1 MTVSDIF
8 AALAIE
14 AGEDAAARIAAYHDR
29 ILELNASINLTGIR
43 DKEES
48 LVKNVYD
55 SLTCY
60 DPAWFPAGGRALDLG
75 TGAGFPGM
83 ILALLR
89 PDMQFVLMDSIQKK
103 LRCVEEAGAA
113 AGAQNVK
120 CLHMRAEEG
129 GRRKKLRETF
139 DVVTARAVKSLPVVA
154 EWALPFVKEGGCFLA
169 MKGPGADEELAAAQP
184 LLALMHTELE
194 SKKECT
200 LPTGE
205 TRCILCLRKRGP
217 APKTFPR
224 KVGVAEKKPIA
235 AESAAK

>member
-1 MTVSDIF
+1 ML
-8 AALAIE
+8 AALGIA
-14 AGEDAAARIAAYHDR
+14 AGEETAARIAAYHDR
-29 ILELNASINLTGIR
+29 IMDMNASINLTGIR
-43 DKEES
+43 DRDES

-55 SLTCY
+55 SLTAY
-60 DPAWFPAGGRALDLG
+60 DPAYFPEGGRVLDLG

-113 AGAQNVK
+113 AGAENVK

-154 EWALPFVKEGGCFLA
+154 EWALPFVKEGGVFLA
-169 MKGPGADEELAAAQP
+169 MKGPGAEEELAAAEK
-184 LLALMHTELE
+184 LLALMETKLE
-194 SKKECT
+194 EKKDLR

-205 TRCILCLRKRGP
+205 ERCILILRKTGP
-217 APKTFPR
+217 VPKTFPR
-224 KVGVAEKKPIA
+224 KVGVAEKNPIL
-235 AESAAK
+235 